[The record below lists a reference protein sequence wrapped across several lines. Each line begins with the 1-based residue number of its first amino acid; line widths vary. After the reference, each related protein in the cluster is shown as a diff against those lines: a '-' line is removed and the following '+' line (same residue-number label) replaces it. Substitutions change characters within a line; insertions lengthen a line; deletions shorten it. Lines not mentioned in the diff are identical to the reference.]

1 MRNVRQG
8 PLRGARQAAPL
19 FFALA
24 VCGCRPPSVPAPAAP
39 GPASDVL
46 APGVVHRAIPTGGG
60 QGIDL
65 IDVDLTRASI
75 KIGVAAQ
82 GIKRVQGAVTGLA
95 YTPHEWLD
103 KTGALAVVN
112 GGYFGEE
119 VVAGR
124 KEIMGLLVQGGRV
137 RHAATVRRA
146 AFGIGS
152 DGAPS
157 IVWAQ
162 TAAGHPQSLTAHN
175 SLSGPE
181 KLVPSWRVQSAVGCG
196 PMLIL
201 EGRVVTTDR
210 QERLVSPGPEPRT
223 FVAYDGKG
231 SHFVLGMASGME
243 YRDLAEW
250 LHDYFPRYN
259 HTQAAAAM
267 CLDGGAST
275 QLSYRQGGTVRSPR
289 ETGVT
294 VPDAVVIL
302 PH

>member
-1 MRNVRQG
+1 MS
-8 PLRGARQAAPL
+8 LL
-19 FFALA
+19 FALA
-24 VCGCRPPSVPAPAAP
+24 LCGCRHSATP
-39 GPASDVL
+39 GPVVPGAASDVL

-65 IDVDLTRASI
+65 IDVDLTRASV

-82 GIKRVQGAVTGLA
+82 GIQRVQGAVTGLA

-103 KTGALAVVN
+103 KTGALAAVN

-119 VVAGR
+119 VVPGR

-146 AFGIGS
+146 ALGVGS
-152 DGAPS
+152 EGVPS

-162 TAAGHPQSLTAHN
+162 TAPGHPQLLTAH
-175 SLSGPE
+175 STLSGQE
-181 KLVPSWRVQSAVGCG
+181 KSVPPWRVQSAVGCG
-196 PMLIL
+196 PMLIFDA
-201 EGRVVTTDR
+201 RVVTTDR

-223 FVAYDGKG
+223 FVAYDVGGK
-231 SHFVLGMASGME
+231 HFVLGLASGME

-250 LHDYFPRYN
+250 LRDYFPRYD

-275 QLSYRQGGTVRSPR
+275 QLSYRQGGAVCSPR

-302 PH
+302 PR